1 LNVARIWY
9 IGDEAT
15 AAGYRLAG
23 AEIRVPAPEEAF
35 DVFRRAREAEAEL
48 ILLSAALVPAMPRE
62 ELESALVGI
71 VPLVA
76 IVPDA
81 HGRHAPPEVAREV
94 RLALGIE
101 S

>member
-1 LNVARIWY
+1 VARVWY

-23 AEIRVPAPEEAF
+23 AEVRVPAAEEAL

-48 ILLSAALVPAMPRE
+48 ILLSAALVSALPRV
-62 ELESALVGI
+62 ELEPALLGEE
-71 VPLVA
+71 PLVV

-81 HGRHAPPEVAREV
+81 HGRHAPPDVAREV

-101 S
+101 P

>member
-1 LNVARIWY
+1 MARIYY

-23 AEIRVPAPEEAF
+23 AEVRVPSAAEAPE
-35 DVFRRAREAEAEL
+35 VFRRVLAEDTDL
-48 ILLSAALVPAMPRE
+48 VLLSAEFAAVLPTA
-62 ELESALVGI
+62 ELEAAVLGDR
-71 VPLVA
+71 PLVA

-81 HGRHAPPEVAREV
+81 HGRHAPPDVAREV

-101 S
+101 P

>member
-1 LNVARIWY
+1 MARVYY

-23 AEIRVPAPEEAF
+23 AEVRVPPVAEIA
-35 DVFRRAREAEAEL
+35 DVFRRAREADADL
-48 ILLSAALVPAMPRE
+48 ILLSAQCAVGLPPEDLDAALLGDR
-62 ELESALVGI
+62 
-71 VPLVA
+71 PLVA

-81 HGRHAPPEVAREV
+81 HGRHTPPDVAREV

-101 S
+101 P

>member
-1 LNVARIWY
+1 MARVWY

-23 AEIRVPAPEEAF
+23 ADVRVPAMEEVP
-35 DVFRRAREAEAEL
+35 DVFRRARDAEAEL
-48 ILLSAALVPAMPRE
+48 ILLSAALVPALPPD
-62 ELESALVGI
+62 ELESALLGE

-81 HGRHAPPEVAREV
+81 HGRHAPPDVAREV

-101 S
+101 P

>member
-1 LNVARIWY
+1 VARIYY

-23 AEIRVPAPEEAF
+23 VETRTPAADETAE
-35 DVFRRAREAEAEL
+35 VFRRARADGADMV
-48 ILLSAALVPAMPRE
+48 LLAAAAAHTLDAE
-62 ELESALVGI
+62 ELATAILAER
-71 VPLVA
+71 PLVA
-76 IVPDA
+76 IVPDVNA
-81 HGRHAPPEVAREV
+81 RHAPPDVDREV

>member
-1 LNVARIWY
+1 MARIFY

-23 AEIRVPAPEEAF
+23 AEVRVPTAAEVAE
-35 DVFRRAREAEAEL
+35 VFRRACESDTDL
-48 ILLSAALVPAMPRE
+48 VLLSAEFAAELPRA
-62 ELESALVGI
+62 ELEGAVLGDR
-71 VPLVA
+71 PLVA

-81 HGRHAPPEVAREV
+81 HARHAPPDVARDV

-101 S
+101 P

>member
-1 LNVARIWY
+1 MARIHY

-23 AEIRVPAPEEAF
+23 VEVSVPSAAEAPE
-35 DVFRRAREAEAEL
+35 VFRRSLDSDADL
-48 ILLSAALVPAMPRE
+48 VLLSTQFAGELPPQELAAAVLGER
-62 ELESALVGI
+62 
-71 VPLVA
+71 PLVA

-81 HGRHAPPEVAREV
+81 YGRHPAPDVARET

-101 S
+101 P

>member
-1 LNVARIWY
+1 MARIWY

-23 AEIRVPAPEEAF
+23 AEVRVPATAEVPE
-35 DVFRRAREAEAEL
+35 VFRRVRTGDAEL
-48 ILLSAALVPAMPRE
+48 ILLSAQSAGALPPA
-62 ELESALVGI
+62 ELDEALMGTR
-71 VPLVA
+71 PLVA

-81 HGRHAPPEVAREV
+81 YGRHPAPDVAHTA

-101 S
+101 P

>member
-1 LNVARIWY
+1 MARVWY

-23 AEIRVPAPEEAF
+23 AEVRVPAMEEALE
-35 DVFRRAREAEAEL
+35 VFRHARESEAEL
-48 ILLSAALVPAMPRE
+48 ILLSGALVAALPRE
-62 ELESALVGI
+62 ELGAALLGAGPLVG
-71 VPLVA
+71 

-81 HGRHAPPEVAREV
+81 HGRHAPPDVAREV

-101 S
+101 P

>member
-1 LNVARIWY
+1 MARVWY

-23 AEIRVPAPEEAF
+23 ADVRMPAMEEVPE
-35 DVFRRAREAEAEL
+35 VFRHAREAEAEL
-48 ILLSAALVPAMPRE
+48 ILLSAALVPALSRE
-62 ELESALVGI
+62 ELEAALLGEA
-71 VPLVA
+71 PLVA

-81 HGRHAPPEVAREV
+81 HGRHAPPDIAREV

-101 S
+101 P